1 MANFYLAHDIN
12 GSICTHHDER
22 NEQLNHIG
30 LTKNWKEKFKG
41 VKLSLGTANLSENV
55 GSS

>member
-12 GSICTHHDER
+12 GSICTLHDER